1 MTGSTLTALTTN
13 PAPSPETVLISS
25 VLYCPT
31 FSSTV
36 STAAA
41 SATRLAWTP
50 NFSSIVRHQSSVIHR
65 PSSITQSFVPLRFAI
80 IFYSK
85 IINYPTL

>member
-50 NFSSIVRHQSSVIHR
+50 NFSSIVRHPSSVIRH
-65 PSSITQSFVPLRFAI
+65 PSSFIYHPIIRSSSFRDYFLL
-80 IFYSK
+80 K
-85 IINYPTL
+85 NN